1 MPATRVII
9 LGSTGSIGTQSV
21 QVIEHLNA
29 LAAQHSTIGQT
40 GSPHPTFR
48 VVGLAAGSQADLV
61 LAQAA
66 RLGVADIALASAAPS
81 LAAPG
86 LRVRVGADSAC
97 QLLREV
103 PCDLVIAAIDGL
115 AGLASTLVAAE
126 LGRRIAL
133 ANKESLVAGGQLIT
147 DTCRRTGATLLPVDS
162 EHSAIWQALL
172 GLSPDRTAML
182 PPCHLPA
189 SVRTVWLT
197 ASGGPFRT
205 RTLADVYDAPP
216 SEALRHPTW
225 AMGAKVTLDSATMV
239 NKAFE
244 MIEAHWLFG
253 LSPER
258 LGVLIHPQSVIHSI
272 VELADGAQL
281 AQLGSPDMRVPI
293 QFALTHPHHL
303 AGPARTLDW
312 ATTPRLDF
320 TLADETRF
328 EALALARRV
337 MHLGG
342 TAGAIFSAA
351 TQALSEAYRA
361 SDTSASP
368 RVRFGQ
374 LVSIAG
380 EALAAVPITDIRSLE
395 DIQAASMLA
404 SEFVLR
410 TARAADA
417 HRPGDRIRSSH
428 A

>member
-1 MPATRVII
+1 MPKPPVMPATRVII

-21 QVIEHLNA
+21 QVIEHLH
-29 LAAQHSTIGQT
+29 AAGAAR
-40 GSPHPTFR
+40 GGPTFR
-48 VVGLAAGSQADLV
+48 VVGLAAGSQADAV
-61 LAQAA
+61 FAQAA
-66 RLGVADIALASAAPS
+66 RLGVADIALASAAPN
-81 LAAPG
+81 LTTPGG
-86 LRVRVGADSAC
+86 LRLRVGADSAC

-147 DTCRRTGATLLPVDS
+147 ETCRRTGATLLPVDS

-172 GLSPDRTAML
+172 GVAGDHGRIL
-182 PPCHLPA
+182 PPCTLPA
-189 SVRTVWLT
+189 SVSTIWLT

-205 RTLADVYDAPP
+205 RTLAEVFDAPP

-253 LSPER
+253 LSSER

-293 QFALTHPHHL
+293 QFALTHPHHV

-320 TLADETRF
+320 AIADETRF

-351 TQALSEAYRA
+351 TQTLSELYRTHA
-361 SDTSASP
+361 SDATP

-380 EALAAVPITDIRSLE
+380 EALATLPITDARTLQ
-395 DIQAASMLA
+395 DIQAASAAA
-404 SEFVLR
+404 SDFVLR
-410 TARAADA
+410 TAHAADVPRA
-417 HRPGDRIRSSH
+417 GDRTRSGH